1 VTDIVC
7 DFLCAGSTLKD
18 RGGRRKKNK
27 QQASMQEKFYFSSFV
42 FIKDDD
48 ESGVVNISGGEHTK
62 KMMTMTMTMM
72 SPLKALQSQTCR
84 YCSFSSSS
92 FSSSFR
98 AARKLKKMKTC
109 ATRQLLRCSGNNEEN
124 DERTKTTTNKNSKN
138 KNTITNNDDIRLDI
152 RVTDVQLILGE
163 MSLLWILEL
172 ISRAVQVS
180 ISPDFPGWL
189 APIESPTPNSIASMI
204 SATAWNFTWIGF
216 SAMLGAYELSEDDY
230 PVVEKGPKT
239 PTMKALEKVCLTML
253 LYAPAQAFGDAFSL
267 HANLLNLAATPPLL
281 IRLPTTF
288 AFIFA
293 FRFYVLCHRGEVNRE
308 IEESEFQLLY
318 ATLSV
323 SLLATLCGAITQTSN
338 PQFHIELAREIFQIV
353 E

>member
-1 VTDIVC
+1 MCGKYVQTEEEE
-7 DFLCAGSTLKD
+7 G
-18 RGGRRKKNK
+18 KKT
-27 QQASMQEKFYFSSFV
+27 SMQEKFYFSSFV
-42 FIKDDD
+42 FIKGDD

-84 YCSFSSSS
+84 YCSSSSSS

>member
-1 VTDIVC
+1 MTDIVC
-7 DFLCAGSTLKD
+7 DFLCAGSTY
-18 RGGRRKKNK
+18 RQRRKKEK
-27 QQASMQEKFYFSSFV
+27 KTSMQEKFYFSSFV
-42 FIKDDD
+42 FIKGDD

-62 KMMTMTMTMM
+62 KMMTMM

-84 YCSFSSSS
+84 YCSSSSSS

>member
-1 VTDIVC
+1 MTDIVC
-7 DFLCAGSTLKD
+7 DFLCAGSTY
-18 RGGRRKKNK
+18 RQRRKKEK
-27 QQASMQEKFYFSSFV
+27 KTSMQEKFYFSSFV
-42 FIKDDD
+42 FIKGDD

-84 YCSFSSSS
+84 YCSSSSSS

-124 DERTKTTTNKNSKN
+124 DERTKTTNKNSKN

>member
-1 VTDIVC
+1 MTDIVC
-7 DFLCAGSTLKD
+7 DFLCAGSTY
-18 RGGRRKKNK
+18 RQRRKKEKK
-27 QQASMQEKFYFSSFV
+27 QTTSMQEKFYFSSFV

-48 ESGVVNISGGEHTK
+48 ESGVVNISGGEQTK
-62 KMMTMTMTMM
+62 KMMTMM

-84 YCSFSSSS
+84 YCSSSSS
-92 FSSSFR
+92 PFSSSFR

-124 DERTKTTTNKNSKN
+124 DERTKTTNKNSKN
-138 KNTITNNDDIRLDI
+138 KNTITNKDDIRLDI

>member
-1 VTDIVC
+1 MTDIVC
-7 DFLCAGSTLKD
+7 DFLCAGSTY
-18 RGGRRKKNK
+18 RQRRKKEKK
-27 QQASMQEKFYFSSFV
+27 QTTSMQEKFYFSSFV

-48 ESGVVNISGGEHTK
+48 ESGVVNISGGEYTK
-62 KMMTMTMTMM
+62 KMMTMM

-84 YCSFSSSS
+84 YCSSSSS
-92 FSSSFR
+92 PFSSSFR

>member
-1 VTDIVC
+1 VTFCVREVRR
-7 DFLCAGSTLKD
+7 TD

-84 YCSFSSSS
+84 YCSSSSSS

>member
-1 VTDIVC
+1 MCGKYVQTEEEE
-7 DFLCAGSTLKD
+7 G
-18 RGGRRKKNK
+18 KKK
-27 QQASMQEKFYFSSFV
+27 TSMQEKFYFSSFV
-42 FIKDDD
+42 FIKGDD

-62 KMMTMTMTMM
+62 KMMTMM

-84 YCSFSSSS
+84 YCSSSSSS

-124 DERTKTTTNKNSKN
+124 DERTKTKTNKNSKN
-138 KNTITNNDDIRLDI
+138 KNTITNKDDIRLDI

>member
-1 VTDIVC
+1 MCGKYVQTEEEE
-7 DFLCAGSTLKD
+7 G
-18 RGGRRKKNK
+18 KKTT
-27 QQASMQEKFYFSSFV
+27 SMQEKFYFSSFV
-42 FIKDDD
+42 FIKGDD

-84 YCSFSSSS
+84 YCSSSSSS

>member
-1 VTDIVC
+1 MTFCVREVRT
-7 DFLCAGSTLKD
+7 D
-18 RGGRRKKNK
+18 RGGRRKKK
-27 QQASMQEKFYFSSFV
+27 TSMQEKFYFSSFV
-42 FIKDDD
+42 FIKGDD

-62 KMMTMTMTMM
+62 KMMTMM

-84 YCSFSSSS
+84 YCSSSSSS

>member
-1 VTDIVC
+1 MC
-7 DFLCAGSTLKD
+7 DFLCAGSTY
-18 RGGRRKKNK
+18 RQRRKKEKK
-27 QQASMQEKFYFSSFV
+27 QTTTSMQEKFYFSSFV

-48 ESGVVNISGGEHTK
+48 ESGVVNISGGEYTK
-62 KMMTMTMTMM
+62 KMMTMM

-84 YCSFSSSS
+84 YCSSSSS
-92 FSSSFR
+92 PFSSSFR

>member
-1 VTDIVC
+1 MTDIVC
-7 DFLCAGSTLKD
+7 DFLCAGSTY
-18 RGGRRKKNK
+18 RQRRKKEKK
-27 QQASMQEKFYFSSFV
+27 QTTSMQEKFYFSSFV

-48 ESGVVNISGGEHTK
+48 ESGVVNISGGEQTK
-62 KMMTMTMTMM
+62 KMMTMM

-84 YCSFSSSS
+84 YCSSSSS
-92 FSSSFR
+92 PFSSSFR

-138 KNTITNNDDIRLDI
+138 KNTITNKDDIRLDI

>member
-1 VTDIVC
+1 
-7 DFLCAGSTLKD
+7 
-18 RGGRRKKNK
+18 
-27 QQASMQEKFYFSSFV
+27 M
-42 FIKDDD
+42 
-48 ESGVVNISGGEHTK
+48 
-62 KMMTMTMTMM
+62 
-72 SPLKALQSQTCR
+72 
-84 YCSFSSSS
+84 
-92 FSSSFR
+92 
-98 AARKLKKMKTC
+98 
-109 ATRQLLRCSGNNEEN
+109 
-124 DERTKTTTNKNSKN
+124 
-138 KNTITNNDDIRLDI
+138 
-152 RVTDVQLILGE
+152 TDVQLILGE

-293 FRFYVLCHRGEVNRE
+293 FRFYVLCHSGEVNRE

>member
-1 VTDIVC
+1 MTDIVC
-7 DFLCAGSTLKD
+7 DFLCAGSTY
-18 RGGRRKKNK
+18 RQRRKKEKK
-27 QQASMQEKFYFSSFV
+27 QTTTSMQEKFYFSSFV

-62 KMMTMTMTMM
+62 KMMTMM

-84 YCSFSSSS
+84 YCSSSSSS

-98 AARKLKKMKTC
+98 AARKLKKMKRC
-109 ATRQLLRCSGNNEEN
+109 ATRQLLRCSGTDNNEEN
-124 DERTKTTTNKNSKN
+124 DERTKTTNKNSKN

>member
-1 VTDIVC
+1 MTDILC
-7 DFLCAGSTLKD
+7 DFLCGKCVVEEEEE
-18 RGGRRKKNK
+18 KKQTNK
-27 QQASMQEKFYFSSFV
+27 KEKFYFSSFV

-62 KMMTMTMTMM
+62 KMMTMM

-84 YCSFSSSS
+84 YCSSSSSS

>member
-1 VTDIVC
+1 MTFCVREVRRT
-7 DFLCAGSTLKD
+7 D

>member
-1 VTDIVC
+1 MCGKYVQTE
-7 DFLCAGSTLKD
+7 

-27 QQASMQEKFYFSSFV
+27 QQACMQEKFYFSSFV

-62 KMMTMTMTMM
+62 KMMTMM

-84 YCSFSSSS
+84 YCSSSSSS

-124 DERTKTTTNKNSKN
+124 DERTKTTNKNSKN

>member
-1 VTDIVC
+1 MTTMPTTTATTTTVRV
-7 DFLCAGSTLKD
+7 
-18 RGGRRKKNK
+18 
-27 QQASMQEKFYFSSFV
+27 SS
-42 FIKDDD
+42 
-48 ESGVVNISGGEHTK
+48 
-62 KMMTMTMTMM
+62 
-72 SPLKALQSQTCR
+72 QSQSGR
-84 YCSFSSSS
+84 YCSFPSRT
-92 FSSSFR
+92 FR
-98 AARKLKKMKTC
+98 GGTRKLKKKMT
-109 ATRQLLRCSGNNEEN
+109 THTPRPLSNTPRCRGTDEEEKK
-124 DERTKTTTNKNSKN
+124 DTKE
-138 KNTITNNDDIRLDI
+138 NNDNRDIRLDV
-152 RVTDVQLILGE
+152 RVNDIQLILGE
-163 MSLLWILEL
+163 VSLLWILEL

-180 ISPDFPGWL
+180 LSPDFPGWL

-216 SAMLGAYELSEDDY
+216 SAMLGAYDHEDDY
-230 PVVEKGPKT
+230 GPVKKGMAKRKT
-239 PTMKALEKVCLTML
+239 PTMKKLEEVSLTML

-293 FRFYVLCHRGEVNRE
+293 FRFYVLCRRGEIDQE

-323 SLLATLCGAITQTSN
+323 SLLATLCGAFTQTAH
-338 PQFHIELAREIFQIV
+338 PQFHLELARELFQIV

>member
-1 VTDIVC
+1 MCGKYDKKT
-7 DFLCAGSTLKD
+7 D

-84 YCSFSSSS
+84 YCSSSSSS

-267 HANLLNLAATPPLL
+267 HANLLN
-281 IRLPTTF
+281 
-288 AFIFA
+288 
-293 FRFYVLCHRGEVNRE
+293 
-308 IEESEFQLLY
+308 
-318 ATLSV
+318 
-323 SLLATLCGAITQTSN
+323 
-338 PQFHIELAREIFQIV
+338 
-353 E
+353 

>member
-1 VTDIVC
+1 MTFCVREVRRT
-7 DFLCAGSTLKD
+7 D

-62 KMMTMTMTMM
+62 KMMTMM

-84 YCSFSSSS
+84 YCSSSSSS

>member
-1 VTDIVC
+1 MTDIVC
-7 DFLCAGSTLKD
+7 DFLCGKYEEEEE
-18 RGGRRKKNK
+18 GKKQTTCK
-27 QQASMQEKFYFSSFV
+27 QEKFYFSSFV
-42 FIKDDD
+42 FIKDYD

-84 YCSFSSSS
+84 YCSSSSSS

-338 PQFHIELAREIFQIV
+338 PQFHIELAREIFQID

>member
-1 VTDIVC
+1 MTDIVC
-7 DFLCAGSTLKD
+7 DFLCAGSTY
-18 RGGRRKKNK
+18 RQRRKKEKK
-27 QQASMQEKFYFSSFV
+27 QTTTSMQEKFYFSSFV
-42 FIKDDD
+42 FIKGDD

-62 KMMTMTMTMM
+62 KMMTMM

-84 YCSFSSSS
+84 YCSSSSS
-92 FSSSFR
+92 PFSSSFR

>member
-1 VTDIVC
+1 MTFCVREVRTDR
-7 DFLCAGSTLKD
+7 K
-18 RGGRRKKNK
+18 RRKKEKK
-27 QQASMQEKFYFSSFV
+27 QTTSMQEKFYFSSFV

-48 ESGVVNISGGEHTK
+48 ESGVVNISGGEQTK
-62 KMMTMTMTMM
+62 KMMTMM

-84 YCSFSSSS
+84 YCSSSSSS

-124 DERTKTTTNKNSKN
+124 DERTKTKTNKNSKN

>member
-1 VTDIVC
+1 MREVRTDR
-7 DFLCAGSTLKD
+7 K
-18 RGGRRKKNK
+18 RRKKEKK
-27 QQASMQEKFYFSSFV
+27 QTTSMQEKFYFSSFV

-62 KMMTMTMTMM
+62 KMMTMTMTMTMM

-84 YCSFSSSS
+84 YCSSSSS
-92 FSSSFR
+92 PFSSSFR

-138 KNTITNNDDIRLDI
+138 KNTITNKDDIRLDI

>member
-1 VTDIVC
+1 MTFCVREVRRT
-7 DFLCAGSTLKD
+7 D

-84 YCSFSSSS
+84 YCSSSSSS

-189 APIESPTPNSIASMI
+189 APIESPTPNSVASMI

>member
-1 VTDIVC
+1 MTDIVC
-7 DFLCAGSTLKD
+7 DFLCAGSTY
-18 RGGRRKKNK
+18 RQRRKKEKK
-27 QQASMQEKFYFSSFV
+27 QTTSMQEKFYFSSFV

-62 KMMTMTMTMM
+62 KMMTMM

-84 YCSFSSSS
+84 YCSSSSSS

-109 ATRQLLRCSGNNEEN
+109 ATRQLLRCRGNNEEN

-338 PQFHIELAREIFQIV
+338 PQFHIELAREIF
-353 E
+353 

>member
-1 VTDIVC
+1 MCGKYAQTEEEE
-7 DFLCAGSTLKD
+7 GE
-18 RGGRRKKNK
+18 KKT
-27 QQASMQEKFYFSSFV
+27 SMQEKFYFSSFV
-42 FIKDDD
+42 FIKGDD

-84 YCSFSSSS
+84 YCSSSSSS

>member
-1 VTDIVC
+1 MTFCVREVRTDR
-7 DFLCAGSTLKD
+7 K
-18 RGGRRKKNK
+18 RRKKEKK
-27 QQASMQEKFYFSSFV
+27 QTTSMQEKFYFSSFV

-48 ESGVVNISGGEHTK
+48 ESGVVNISGGEQTK
-62 KMMTMTMTMM
+62 KMMTMM

-84 YCSFSSSS
+84 YCSSSSSS

>member
-1 VTDIVC
+1 MMCVTFCVREVR
-7 DFLCAGSTLKD
+7 TD
-18 RGGRRKKNK
+18 RGGRRKKK
-27 QQASMQEKFYFSSFV
+27 TSMQEKFYFSSFV
-42 FIKDDD
+42 FIKGDD

-84 YCSFSSSS
+84 YCSSSSSS

>member
-1 VTDIVC
+1 MTFCVREVRT
-7 DFLCAGSTLKD
+7 D
-18 RGGRRKKNK
+18 RGGRRKKK
-27 QQASMQEKFYFSSFV
+27 TSMQEKFYFSSFV
-42 FIKDDD
+42 FIKGDD

-84 YCSFSSSS
+84 YCSSSSS
-92 FSSSFR
+92 PFSSSFR

-124 DERTKTTTNKNSKN
+124 DERTKTTNKNSKN

>member
-1 VTDIVC
+1 MCGKYDKKT
-7 DFLCAGSTLKD
+7 D

-293 FRFYVLCHRGEVNRE
+293 FRFYVLCRRGEVNRE

>member
-1 VTDIVC
+1 MTDILC
-7 DFLCAGSTLKD
+7 DFLCGKCVVEEEEE
-18 RGGRRKKNK
+18 KKQTNK
-27 QQASMQEKFYFSSFV
+27 KEKFYFSSFV

-62 KMMTMTMTMM
+62 KMMTMM

-84 YCSFSSSS
+84 YCSSSSS
-92 FSSSFR
+92 PFSSSFR

>member
-1 VTDIVC
+1 VC
-7 DFLCAGSTLKD
+7 GKYVQTEEEE
-18 RGGRRKKNK
+18 GKKK
-27 QQASMQEKFYFSSFV
+27 TSMQEKFYFSSFV
-42 FIKDDD
+42 FIKGDD

-84 YCSFSSSS
+84 YCSSSSSS

-189 APIESPTPNSIASMI
+189 APIESPTPNSVASMI

>member
-1 VTDIVC
+1 MCGKYAQTEEEE
-7 DFLCAGSTLKD
+7 GE
-18 RGGRRKKNK
+18 KKT
-27 QQASMQEKFYFSSFV
+27 SMQEKFYFSSFV
-42 FIKDDD
+42 FIKGDD

-84 YCSFSSSS
+84 YCSSSSS
-92 FSSSFR
+92 PFSSSFR

-138 KNTITNNDDIRLDI
+138 KNTITNKDDIRLDI

>member
-1 VTDIVC
+1 VTDILC
-7 DFLCAGSTLKD
+7 DFLYGKYVVEEEEE
-18 RGGRRKKNK
+18 KKQTNK
-27 QQASMQEKFYFSSFV
+27 KEKFYFSSFV

-62 KMMTMTMTMM
+62 KMMTMM

-84 YCSFSSSS
+84 YCSSSSSS